1 MRSPS
6 GNTKATSAKIVSI
19 AFFAAAATMT
29 GWTQAP
35 KTEAAAST
43 QCFAIANPT
52 MEGMPG
58 NAAEVASAIRDLMS
72 SYLQGPSTKVVTLET
87 KLVSQ
92 AAEEAKAKGCEP
104 ILVLKVTRKAGG
116 HALVNALG
124 RSASYAS
131 WRVPG
136 GSSTAG
142 SMARAGAAGGID
154 ALGSA
159 AQSVHAKDEVSLE
172 YTLQSGSGAVEFGP
186 KTEHQKAKA
195 DGEDLLTPAIA
206 KAAEELVRLLKTKP

>member
-1 MRSPS
+1 
-6 GNTKATSAKIVSI
+6 
-19 AFFAAAATMT
+19 
-29 GWTQAP
+29 
-35 KTEAAAST
+35 
-43 QCFAIANPT
+43 

-58 NAAEVASAIRDLMS
+58 NAAEVGSGIRDLMS
-72 SYLQGPSTKVVTLET
+72 SYLQGPSTKIVALEA
-87 KLVSQ
+87 KLLSQ
-92 AAEEAKAKGCEP
+92 ASDEAKAKGCEP

-131 WRVPG
+131 WRIPG

-159 AQSVHAKDEVSLE
+159 AQSVRAKDEVTLE
-172 YTLQSGSGAVEFGP
+172 YSLQSSSGAVDFGP
-186 KTEHQKAKA
+186 RTEHQKAKA
-195 DGEDLLTPAIA
+195 DGEDLLTPVVAR
-206 KAAEELVRLLKTKP
+206 AAEALVARLKTNP